1 MPSFKEARQKAL
13 QGILLATANSR
24 SISGSRGMA
33 WHGVAW
39 RGMAWHGVAC
49 RWWSTRRRSTS
60 SRRCKSSKRR
70 PLLVCCC
77 AAVMSECRRVSSEPK
92 SSESAPPPPAPLWRS
107 RPRPGPR
114 RPRRGNGGR
123 FRKGRG
129 PRLPASRPR
138 KGAEMLARA
147 RAQRSRRDRALFVAL
162 VLSDRGVSA
171 CVDDA
176 TPGRASGAP
185 GAPPK
190 APQGPGSCDELR
202 SARPCCSRFRR
213 SLARQERASGQAV
226 QGRLLSF
233 RKCQDLVTIVKD
245 GQRNGGQPF
254 KLRPKQPSS
263 AVGRDQRLGALLQ
276 AEVVELLRCR
286 MAPSSLFSRAGL
298 APRNDHKMLNL
309 GVVLVSL

>member
-1 MPSFKEARQKAL
+1 
-13 QGILLATANSR
+13 
-24 SISGSRGMA
+24 MA

-39 RGMAWHGVAC
+39 RGVQVVEHQEKKHFFEKMQKQQEETAAGV
-49 RWWSTRRRSTS
+49 
-60 SRRCKSSKRR
+60 
-70 PLLVCCC
+70 LLCCC
-77 AAVMSECRRVSSEPK
+77 DVGVQTSQLGAKELGVRP
-92 SSESAPPPPAPLWRS
+92 PPPPAPLWRS

-147 RAQRSRRDRALFVAL
+147 QRSRRDRALFVAL

-185 GAPPK
+185 GAHPK